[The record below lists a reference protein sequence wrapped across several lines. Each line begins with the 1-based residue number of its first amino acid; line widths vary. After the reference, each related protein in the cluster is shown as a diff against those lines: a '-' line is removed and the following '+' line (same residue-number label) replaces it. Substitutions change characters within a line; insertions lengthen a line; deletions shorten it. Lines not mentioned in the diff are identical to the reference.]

1 MKITLDKLHFGF
13 SVTVNFEI
21 SMRHFYFF
29 TINKS
34 NSKSPYDIIL
44 KKKKKFFCMQNS
56 ILFKKKQNND

>member
-13 SVTVNFEI
+13 SVNVNFEI

-44 KKKKKFFCMQNS
+44 KKKKKKFLHTKFSSLQ
-56 ILFKKKQNND
+56 KKKNND